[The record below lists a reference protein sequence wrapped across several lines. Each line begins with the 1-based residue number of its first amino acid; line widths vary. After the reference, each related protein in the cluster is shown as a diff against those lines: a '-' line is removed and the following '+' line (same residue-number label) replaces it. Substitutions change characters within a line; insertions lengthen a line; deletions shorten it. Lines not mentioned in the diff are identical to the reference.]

1 MYVRLKRV
9 ILLKKL
15 WIGENMTK
23 RKLLGMAT
31 VAAIAGIMGITA
43 LASKSD
49 TCNLAGGGHIG
60 IGSLTSDGGDAYTA
74 KTLSSGCATRTALS
88 VINHYGEVA
97 VSYDTGIVNGG
108 TSKTLSYYDG
118 TVGANS
124 EHSLYQYSGPVF
136 LARDWCSVGR

>member
-15 WIGENMTK
+15 WKGENMTK
-23 RKLLGMAT
+23 RKLLGMAA

-74 KTLSSGCATRTALS
+74 KTFSNGCATRTALR
-88 VINHYGEVA
+88 VIDHCGEVA

-108 TSKTLSYYDG
+108 TSKTLSYNDG

-124 EHSLYQYSGPVF
+124 THYLYRYSDSYRW
-136 LARDWCSVGR
+136 AEAYCSVGR